1 MSLPEARMAKTRNN
15 ELISKRANPA
25 NGLLRAAIV
34 VACLTSLLSACGSSG
49 FRPLYGSSAVGGANV
64 EQALAQVDVATI
76 PGRVGQQLRNEVIYQ
91 TTGGGQAAEPA
102 YRLEVAIQESV
113 TSTLVEINGDARS
126 NVYNLDAAF
135 RLIRV
140 SDKTVA
146 LEGRSY
152 ARAGFER
159 FRSIFSNVRARE
171 DAENRAAKTIG
182 EDLKSRIAA
191 FLASTP
197 A

>member
-1 MSLPEARMAKTRNN
+1 MAKTRSRNLTLMRKSLRN
-15 ELISKRANPA
+15 GSLRPAMVLALITP
-25 NGLLRAAIV
+25 LM
-34 VACLTSLLSACGSSG
+34 SACGDSG
-49 FRPLYGSSAVGGANV
+49 FRPLYGSSAVGGVNV
-64 EQALAQVDVATI
+64 EQRLAQVDIATI

-91 TTGGGQAAEPA
+91 TTGGGQQAEPTH
-102 YRLEVAIQESV
+102 RLEVAIRESV
-113 TSTLVEINGDARS
+113 TSTLVEIDGDARS
-126 NVYNLDAAF
+126 NVYNLDASF
-135 RLIRV
+135 RLVRI
-140 SDKTVA
+140 SDKSVA
-146 LEGRSY
+146 LEGKSY

>member
-1 MSLPEARMAKTRNN
+1 MSLPEARMANTRNN
-15 ELISKRANPA
+15 ELTLTRANPKH
-25 NGLLRAAIV
+25 GLLRAAILI
-34 VACLTSLLSACGSSG
+34 ACITPLLSACGASG
-49 FRPLYGSSAVGGANV
+49 FRPLYGSSAVGGADV
-64 EQALAQVDVATI
+64 EQQLAQVDVATI

-91 TTGGGQAAEPA
+91 TTGGGQPAESA
-102 YRLEVAIQESV
+102 YRLEVAIRESV
-113 TSTLVEINGDARS
+113 TSTLVQIDGDARS
-126 NVYNLDAAF
+126 SVYNLDASF
-135 RLIRV
+135 RLVRL

-146 LEGRSY
+146 LEGKSY

-159 FRSIFSNVRARE
+159 FKSIFSNVRARE